1 MSLPASLEIADLIR
15 ELRQQLGLSQE
26 KLAARLGVSFRT
38 VSRWENRRVV
48 PSALALKQIK
58 ELLDEMSQ
66 SSKPTIGECAN
77 NLLARYFDS

>member
-38 VSRWENRRVV
+38 VNRWENRRAF
-48 PSALALKQIK
+48 PSTLALKQIK
-58 ELLDEMSQ
+58 EVLDEMSQ
-66 SSKPTIGECAN
+66 SSKPTVCECAK
-77 NLLARYFDS
+77 NLLAQYFDS